1 MASKY
6 LGDIFD
12 IHGGGQDLIFPHHEN
27 EIAQCLCDKPSERF
41 SKYWMHNGYLMSE
54 GEKMSKSLGNFYTI
68 NELLQEYP
76 GEAVRL
82 LLLKTHY
89 RQPLDFTKSGLDEAK
104 RELDRFYGA
113 LRGLDVPRV
122 EGAPADAVVE
132 PLTDDLNTPLALSA
146 LHASLHDL
154 NNAADADAQLV
165 AAQSLLR
172 SASVLGLL
180 EQDPEDWFRWRPANA
195 DGLDDDAIEYLVR
208 QRTEARGAKDFATSD
223 RIRDELAEAGVVLE
237 DKSDGTIWR
246 RS

>member
-113 LRGLDVPRV
+113 LRGLDMPRV

-172 SASVLGLL
+172 SASVLGLSL
-180 EQDPEDWFRWRPANA
+180 IHISEPTRP
-195 DGLDDDAIEYLVR
+195 Y
-208 QRTEARGAKDFATSD
+208 
-223 RIRDELAEAGVVLE
+223 
-237 DKSDGTIWR
+237 
-246 RS
+246 